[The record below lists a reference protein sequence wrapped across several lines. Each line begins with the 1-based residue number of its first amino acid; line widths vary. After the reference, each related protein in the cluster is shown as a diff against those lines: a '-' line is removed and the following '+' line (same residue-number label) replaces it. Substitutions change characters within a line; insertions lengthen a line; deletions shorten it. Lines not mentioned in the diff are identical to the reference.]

1 MSYYDRHKNSSDS
14 SHEGS
19 AAYAD
24 GYSDNIMEELALLN
38 RKISDLTEIVQGKD
52 TEIDQLRSDRYMEQS
67 SFTALQNQLNSLQ
80 TSFRFMSARER
91 GSSGSKNFNR
101 IDEEGN
107 EEFVDD
113 EQESEEEEP
122 AMIPFDEDTF
132 SYMMLHPIMSREWFL
147 GLAAIAFQWSLL
159 VLILLD
165 LSKRSVNAAFL
176 NIPYIV
182 PREVTIGQF
191 MGIFICVGVQT
202 DILSSIRMI
211 VAMRNSPGFE
221 WNTIIG
227 LEGDEN
233 RTWRNWFVRIIIP
246 NVAKFISGLLVLGV
260 NFITIVQTANI
271 VDLMKDVAA
280 LLVISEITT
289 IFFMLAQFGFLGQKF
304 EDTAKLI
311 VDYEVPDPLPTSYVN
326 PRLLLFLILVIGMGG
341 VAAILLQKQ
350 MSGEFFAQQYPK
362 CEIDASDK
370 AALSLFKNGRCEGG
384 ILNSIACAFDGGD
397 W

>member
-1 MSYYDRHKNSSDS
+1 M
-14 SHEGS
+14 
-19 AAYAD
+19 AYAD
-24 GYSDNIMEELALLN
+24 DNSDSIMEELALLN

-52 TEIDQLRSDRYMEQS
+52 TEIDQLRSNRYNQQS
-67 SFTALQNQLNSLQ
+67 SFTSLQNQLNSLQ
-80 TSFRFMSARER
+80 TSFRFMSARQRVDSER
-91 GSSGSKNFNR
+91 KSLNG
-101 IDEEGN
+101 IEEEGH
-107 EEFVDD
+107 EEFIDD
-113 EQESEEEEP
+113 EQESKKVEP

-159 VLILLD
+159 LLILLD

-182 PREVTIGQF
+182 PIEVTIGQF

-211 VAMRNSPGFE
+211 VAMRNAPGFE

-233 RTWRNWFVRIIIP
+233 RTWKNWFVRIIIP

-304 EDTAKLI
+304 EDTAKL
-311 VDYEVPDPLPTSYVN
+311 VADYEVPDPVPTSYVN
-326 PRLLLFLILVIGMGG
+326 PRLLMFLILVLGMGG

-350 MSGEFFAQQYPK
+350 ISGEFFTQQYPK
-362 CEIDASDK
+362 CEIDVSDK
-370 AALSLFKNGRCEGG
+370 AALGLFNNGRCEGG